1 MIVCCRLM
9 AIQQCE
15 LVLIH
20 IFPQG
25 EDTLVSDRP
34 KKEVGANKRLKFYQ
48 TKKKKKQ

>member
-1 MIVCCRLM
+1 MISITRCFRLM

-25 EDTLVSDRP
+25 DDILVSDRP
-34 KKEVGANKRLKFYQ
+34 KKEVCVNKRK
-48 TKKKKKQ
+48 T